1 MPIQLIICV
10 MLVPVGAYFCLLG
23 LLHASGRAWVT
34 TGVRDY
40 LALVVALSGLIT
52 TGPIQVLLHSEF
64 VPLFVSR
71 HWWLAPTVYC
81 LLAAVFVP
89 RSCSTLVIYNV
100 EESAVAAAIR
110 RILERSVGQVQESP
124 GAWMLVERG
133 VRIELDP
140 FVPLSNVVV
149 HFRGTDRELYWRLY
163 RELPAELSGEASNWS
178 VPGLTL
184 GAAGGV
190 LIAFPMWVL
199 AASPVDLL
207 TLVKQI
213 FVSS

>member
-1 MPIQLIICV
+1 MPIQLVICL

-40 LALVVALSGLIT
+40 LALAVALSGLVI

-71 HWWLAPTVYC
+71 HWWLGPAIYC
-81 LLAAVFVP
+81 LVVAIFLPRPCAA
-89 RSCSTLVIYNV
+89 LVIYNA
-100 EESAVAAAIR
+100 EESAVASAIR
-110 RILERSVGQVQESP
+110 RVLQRSASQVQESP
-124 GAWMLVERG
+124 GAWMLLERG
-133 VRIELDP
+133 LRIELEL
-140 FVPLSNVVV
+140 FAPLSNVVV
-149 HFRGTDRELYWRLY
+149 HFRGADRELYWRLY
-163 RELPAELSGEASNWS
+163 RELPVELAAAASNWS

-190 LIAFPMWVL
+190 LLAFPTWVL

-207 TLVKQI
+207 TLVRQMLEA
-213 FVSS
+213 S

>member
-1 MPIQLIICV
+1 MPIQLVICV

-34 TGVRDY
+34 TGVRDS
-40 LALVVALSGLIT
+40 LALALALSGLIT

-71 HWWLAPTVYC
+71 HWWLAPAIYC
-81 LLAAVFVP
+81 LLVAIFLP
-89 RSCSTLVIYNV
+89 RPCATLVIYNA
-100 EESAVAAAIR
+100 EETAAAAAIR
-110 RILERSVGQVQESP
+110 RVLERTGGGVQESS
-124 GAWMLVERG
+124 GAWMLLQRG
-133 VRIELDP
+133 LRIELEV
-140 FVPLSNVVV
+140 FAPLSNVVV

-163 RELPAELSGEASNWS
+163 RELPIELAGAASNWS

-190 LIAFPMWVL
+190 LLAFPMWVL
-199 AASPVDLL
+199 ASSPVDLL
-207 TLVKQI
+207 TLVRQMFI
-213 FVSS
+213 AS